1 MGDAYIEN
9 GAMRRTTCCEFFG
22 PLLRG
27 MSEGSKSGGKYLF
40 NTARSSVI
48 VVQSIPS
55 TYLFVQ
61 TWLWHKDRVAAVLT
75 NARLSKTRL

>member
-1 MGDAYIEN
+1 MNDTHIEN

-40 NTARSSVI
+40 NTTTWSANGTHEHPNDVPFRSDMVGEDK
-48 VVQSIPS
+48 
-55 TYLFVQ
+55 
-61 TWLWHKDRVAAVLT
+61 WRC
-75 NARLSKTRL
+75 